1 MKEKSDKRSIFK
13 NKQQSTMFISIVA
26 CVLFCAVLFSVLG
39 VYMSSNS
46 NKTVDRIGETYMM
59 NMGDETAQRF
69 ESVMTQRL
77 TMVTALESEY
87 DDEENVA
94 EKMKEAAH
102 IRDFTFLAF
111 YYAADNDTEG
121 YMQPILGQTL
131 ELTNK
136 DLFRNSILEG
146 EPKIGIGTG
155 VTEEGETLNR
165 AIIIGIPTEK
175 YTMTEGEASGKKCK
189 ALIAGVSNKDLVDM
203 LNINSSDHGDEEGVP
218 LTSYIID
225 KNGRFVISDRSC
237 DTYYEHLKIEYG
249 ETKNVEGLIAS
260 LDKAVSNNEIY
271 TDIVHLQSTGTGQ
284 NKSLH
289 FYCKKLAYTEW
300 FLITEM
306 ENGELDRMVAALSTQ
321 WTAMIVF
328 TIAVVIALLVVL
340 FVIYMR
346 FNHNTMDKL
355 EAARVEALEASKAK
369 SEFLSN
375 MSHDIRTPM
384 NAIVGMTAIARSH
397 IDNQEQVQE
406 CLKKIALSSKHLLG
420 LINDVLDMSKIE
432 SGKMTLNMEQISLRE
447 VLDGIT
453 TIVQPQLKIKK
464 QNFNVLIRDVSNEN
478 VYCDSVRLNQV
489 LLNLLSN
496 AIKFTQDEGTI
507 SVYLNQEPSPI
518 GDRYIR
524 THIRVK
530 DNGIGMSAEFQKKV
544 FESFTREDKSRIH
557 KTEGTGLGMSIT
569 KYIIDAMHGT
579 IDLQSET
586 GKGTEFHVT
595 LDLEIAEIEEEN
607 MLLPPWKML
616 VVDDDQTLCETTVA
630 ALKDIG
636 IDGEW
641 SLDGET
647 AIEKAV
653 KAHDSGRGY
662 DIILLDWKLPGIDG
676 IKTAQEIRN
685 RLNEE
690 IPILLISAYDWSEIE
705 QDAKAAGICG
715 FLNKP
720 LFKSTLF
727 YGLKQFTDT
736 ASKQTLTSAEES
748 KNELDGIK
756 VLLAE
761 DNELNWE
768 ITETLLDSIGIVCD
782 HAENGQICVDM
793 LKSSAPGT
801 YKAILMDIRMPVM
814 TGYEATEAIRKL
826 DHPDKDLPIIAM
838 TADAFADDMKKCLDC
853 GMNAHIAKPIDI
865 DIVQATLIKFLNK

>member
-1 MKEKSDKRSIFK
+1 
-13 NKQQSTMFISIVA
+13 
-26 CVLFCAVLFSVLG
+26 
-39 VYMSSNS
+39 
-46 NKTVDRIGETYMM
+46 
-59 NMGDETAQRF
+59 
-69 ESVMTQRL
+69 
-77 TMVTALESEY
+77 
-87 DDEENVA
+87 
-94 EKMKEAAH
+94 
-102 IRDFTFLAF
+102 
-111 YYAADNDTEG
+111 
-121 YMQPILGQTL
+121 
-131 ELTNK
+131 
-136 DLFRNSILEG
+136 
-146 EPKIGIGTG
+146 
-155 VTEEGETLNR
+155 
-165 AIIIGIPTEK
+165 
-175 YTMTEGEASGKKCK
+175 
-189 ALIAGVSNKDLVDM
+189 
-203 LNINSSDHGDEEGVP
+203 
-218 LTSYIID
+218 
-225 KNGRFVISDRSC
+225 
-237 DTYYEHLKIEYG
+237 
-249 ETKNVEGLIAS
+249 
-260 LDKAVSNNEIY
+260 
-271 TDIVHLQSTGTGQ
+271 
-284 NKSLH
+284 
-289 FYCKKLAYTEW
+289 
-300 FLITEM
+300 
-306 ENGELDRMVAALSTQ
+306 
-321 WTAMIVF
+321 
-328 TIAVVIALLVVL
+328 
-340 FVIYMR
+340 
-346 FNHNTMDKL
+346 
-355 EAARVEALEASKAK
+355 
-369 SEFLSN
+369 

-464 QNFNVLIRDVSNEN
+464 QNFNVLIHDVSNEN

-544 FESFTREDKSRIH
+544 FESFAREDKSRIH

-653 KAHDSGRGY
+653 KAHDAGRGY

-768 ITETLLDSIGIVCD
+768 IAETLLDSIGIVCD

-865 DIVQATLIKFLNK
+865 DVVQATLLKFINK